1 VSKQGDVVFF
11 IDWSISQR
19 SVPDALRA
27 AGATVETHLD
37 HFPSEAADVDWLP
50 AVSERGWI
58 VLTKDEAIG
67 RRPNEVAAIA
77 NAGARVFILASGNL
91 TREQMA
97 NLFVAVLEKLEKFS
111 RSNPAPF
118 IAKVYKDGKIQLWR
132 NRTQLLKVVR
142 QPGL

>member
-1 VSKQGDVVFF
+1 VSKQGDIVFF

-19 SVPDALRA
+19 SVPEALRA

-37 HFPSEAADVDWLP
+37 HFPPETADVDWLP
-50 AVSERGWI
+50 AVSDRGWV

-67 RRPNEVAAIA
+67 RRPNEVVAIA
-77 NAGARVFILASGNL
+77 NADARVFILASGNL

-97 NLFVAVLEKLEKFS
+97 NLFVATWEKLEKFA

-132 NRTQLLKVVR
+132 NCTQLLKIVR
-142 QPGL
+142 QSRL